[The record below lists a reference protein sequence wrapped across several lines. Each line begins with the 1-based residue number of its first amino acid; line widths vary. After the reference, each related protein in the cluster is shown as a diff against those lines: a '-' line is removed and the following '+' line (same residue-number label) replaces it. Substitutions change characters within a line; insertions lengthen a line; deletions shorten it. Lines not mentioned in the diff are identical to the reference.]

1 MKLHFTLLSGVIVL
15 ILLMS
20 GGFARADR
28 HEILL
33 LNVSDPIGPA
43 VAEFV
48 ADGLKEASASSDA
61 AIIITLDTPGGL
73 SQSMRQIVQSIYACK
88 VPVIVY
94 VAPSG
99 ARAASAGV
107 MITMAADIAAM
118 APGTNIGAAHPVGA
132 GGADIE
138 KTMQKKIVNDM
149 AAFIRGI
156 ADRRGRNAQWAEKA
170 VRESVSVTA
179 EEALKLGVI
188 DLVAKDLSDLIHKLD
203 GKTIKGKGTL
213 HLDGARRVVFQESL
227 RIKILKTISDPNI
240 AYILLMIGLAGL
252 FLEFSHP
259 GAVLPGVVGG
269 ITLVLAFFAMQ
280 TLPVNTAG
288 ILLILLAILFFVL
301 ELKVTSYGILSV
313 AGITSLVLG
322 STMLFKGAGPQF
334 QVAWGVLIPTVIC
347 ISGFFIGVIYLV
359 VRAQTNKPR
368 TGAEGLTGEIGI
380 VKRIDGRRGKVLVHG
395 ELWQAIF
402 VEDVSVGDKVRVQ
415 SVQNLVITVAPVQEQ
430 DL

>member
-1 MKLHFTLLSGVIVL
+1 MLLLTCGP
-15 ILLMS
+15 
-20 GGFARADR
+20 ARADR

-43 VAEFV
+43 VAEYM
-48 ADGLKEASASSDA
+48 ADGLRQASDSSDA
-61 AIIITLDTPGGL
+61 AVIITLDTPGGL

-132 GGADIE
+132 GGADIG
-138 KTMQKKIVNDM
+138 KTMQKKVVNDM
-149 AAFIRGI
+149 AAFIRSI
-156 ADRRGRNAQWAEKA
+156 ADRQGRNAQWAEKA
-170 VRESVSVTA
+170 VRESVSATA

-188 DLVAKDLSDLIHKLD
+188 NLVAKDLTDLIHKVE

-213 HLDGARRVVFQESL
+213 HLTGDRRVVFQESL

-269 ITLVLAFFAMQ
+269 ITLILAFFAMQ
-280 TLPVNTAG
+280 TLPVNTTG
-288 ILLILLAILFFVL
+288 ILLILLAIIFFVL
-301 ELKVTSYGILSV
+301 ELKITSYGILSA

-322 STMLFKGAGPQF
+322 STMLFHGDGPQF
-334 QVAWGVLIPTVIC
+334 QVALGVLIPTVILV
-347 ISGFFIGVIYLV
+347 SGFFIGVIYLV
-359 VRAQTNKPR
+359 VRAQTHQPL
-368 TGAEGLTGEIGI
+368 TGAEGLAGEIGV
-380 VKRIDGRRGKVLVHG
+380 VKQIDGRRGKVLVHG

-402 VEDVSVGDKVRVQ
+402 TEDVSVGEKVRVQ
-415 SVQNLVITVAPVQEQ
+415 SVENLVITVCSIQEQ